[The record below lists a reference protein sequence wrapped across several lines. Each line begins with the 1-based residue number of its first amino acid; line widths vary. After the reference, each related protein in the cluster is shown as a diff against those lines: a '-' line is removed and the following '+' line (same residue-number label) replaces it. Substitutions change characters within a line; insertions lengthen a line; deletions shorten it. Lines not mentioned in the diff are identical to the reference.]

1 MSTCKERLVRYL
13 RENGVDFEAVTH
25 PVVYTAQ
32 EVAAV
37 QHVSGKEIAKV
48 VIALADGSLIML
60 VLSGSYKVNV
70 GKAAAALGAR
80 EMRLAHEDEFAATF
94 PDCEVGAMPPFG
106 NLYNVPVLVDGALA
120 EDEKIV
126 FQAGTHAD
134 TLVIR
139 YADYEKLVEPKVG
152 DFAIAP

>member
-1 MSTCKERLVRYL
+1 MSACKERLVSYL
-13 RENGVDFEAVTH
+13 TENGVDFEALSH

-60 VLSGSYKVNV
+60 VLPGSYKVNV

-106 NLYNVPVLVDGALA
+106 NLYNVPILVDGALA

-134 TLVIR
+134 TLVIS
-139 YADYEKLVEPKVG
+139 YADYEKLVTPRVG